1 MQCIDCHFRQDSHGN
16 GKLYGET
23 RNAVEIDCIDCH
35 GTVRARATLRTSG
48 TAALNRGTEEGGTSL
63 ADLETPFGDPRF
75 VPARGARTVVL
86 QRSMVTKGLQWQ
98 IPQVIDSVTA
108 GNPRYNVKSAWAKL
122 VQKDRSWGAPGGDQL
137 AHADSRMT
145 CYTCH
150 SSWVTSCFGCHLSQ
164 SANQK
169 RDMLHNE
176 GTPTRNWTSYNFQ
189 VLRDDVFML
198 GIDGSV
204 TGNRIAPVR
213 SSSAVVVSSEDINR
227 QKVYFQQQTVSAEG
241 YSGQAFN
248 THVPHTVR
256 GKETKTCT
264 DCHVSAAGDNNAAMA
279 QLVLQGTNFVNFMG
293 RFVYV
298 ATGKGGIEA
307 VAVTEREEPQ
317 AVIGSDLHKLAYP
330 DEFAAHE
337 KSGRMLKQAIHH
349 GSNEALGVQ
358 ARGEYLYIADGAGGF
373 RIFDIA
379 QVNQKGFS
387 EKIVTAPVSPLGQD
401 TNVKTRFATAVA
413 APATVAVD
421 PLRTHAAENQEQPIA
436 KVYGYIYITDREEGL
451 VVSTAAPL
459 LDGNPTNNF
468 LKRAAAFNPGGLLN
482 GAVNLTIA
490 GNYAYIVCARGLV
503 IVDVSDP
510 IAPKLAG
517 QVAAPAV
524 RDPRSIAV
532 QFRYAFITDAD
543 GLKVV
548 DVTMPTR
555 PRLVQGATVRIDSAN
570 GLYVARTYAY
580 VASGSKGL
588 TIVNVERPEQPRV
601 DQVFDAAGTINDARD
616 VKVAMTNASVFAYVA
631 DGRNGLRVVQL
642 VSGNRTAGALGFS
655 PRPTP
660 ELVATYKT
668 SAPAVSI
675 AKGLDRDRAVDE
687 SGNQVAVFGRRGS
700 RPFNLE
706 EIRRL
711 FLRGEQVWTVDDAP
725 PARPAARSST
735 R

>member
-1 MQCIDCHFRQDSHGN
+1 
-16 GKLYGET
+16 
-23 RNAVEIDCIDCH
+23 
-35 GTVRARATLRTSG
+35 
-48 TAALNRGTEEGGTSL
+48 
-63 ADLETPFGDPRF
+63 
-75 VPARGARTVVL
+75 
-86 QRSMVTKGLQWQ
+86 
-98 IPQVIDSVTA
+98 
-108 GNPRYNVKSAWAKL
+108 
-122 VQKDRSWGAPGGDQL
+122 
-137 AHADSRMT
+137 
-145 CYTCH
+145 
-150 SSWVTSCFGCHLSQ
+150 
-164 SANQK
+164 
-169 RDMLHNE
+169 
-176 GTPTRNWTSYNFQ
+176 
-189 VLRDDVFML
+189 
-198 GIDGSV
+198 
-204 TGNRIAPVR
+204 
-213 SSSAVVVSSEDINR
+213 
-227 QKVYFQQQTVSAEG
+227 
-241 YSGQAFN
+241 
-248 THVPHTVR
+248 
-256 GKETKTCT
+256 
-264 DCHVSAAGDNNAAMA
+264 
-279 QLVLQGTNFVNFMG
+279 
-293 RFVYV
+293 
-298 ATGKGGIEA
+298 
-307 VAVTEREEPQ
+307 
-317 AVIGSDLHKLAYP
+317 
-330 DEFAAHE
+330 
-337 KSGRMLKQAIHH
+337 
-349 GSNEALGVQ
+349 
-358 ARGEYLYIADGAGGF
+358 
-373 RIFDIA
+373 
-379 QVNQKGFS
+379 
-387 EKIVTAPVSPLGQD
+387 
-401 TNVKTRFATAVA
+401 
-413 APATVAVD
+413 
-421 PLRTHAAENQEQPIA
+421 
-436 KVYGYIYITDREEGL
+436 
-451 VVSTAAPL
+451 VSTAAPL

-482 GAVNLTIA
+482 GAVNLSIA

-588 TIVNVERPEQPRV
+588 TIVNVERPEEPRV

-668 SAPAVSI
+668 SVPAVSI

-725 PARPAARSST
+725 PARPAPRSST